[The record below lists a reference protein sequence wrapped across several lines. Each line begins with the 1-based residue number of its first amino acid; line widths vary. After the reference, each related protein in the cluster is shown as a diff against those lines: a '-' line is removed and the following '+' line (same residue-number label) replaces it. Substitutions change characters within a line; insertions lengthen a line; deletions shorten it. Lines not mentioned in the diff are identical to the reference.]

1 MKTYKAALRK
11 YYKQG
16 IAKHVEHAKL
26 CFYCGCEAT
35 DMDFCPPLEHAE
47 LILEFDEQ
55 ADFIT
60 VPSCYEC
67 FALLHNERVLNLD
80 ARVKK
85 LKAKLADKYA
95 KALKVYYMWHESEL
109 DEMSPEFAHSI
120 SAGMALG
127 QEAATRLAFVPFAL
141 ESDEAE
147 FNKPSAKQRFVVAG
161 HEFSSFDQAMAH
173 CFENFGV
180 NKSKFYD
187 LLVKECDGDFDKA
200 LSQYNHRFSKPQTLD
215 IAKTKIQNFAK
226 QHKQNSDFVARA
238 TEQLMKKDAKL
249 DIDAALA
256 KLYQDYIAR

>member
-1 MKTYKAALRK
+1 MKTYKATLKK

-16 IAKHVEHAKL
+16 IAKQVEHAKL
-26 CFYCGCEAT
+26 CYYCGCEAT
-35 DMDFCPPLEHAE
+35 DVDFCPPLEHAE
-47 LILEFDEQ
+47 LVLEFDEQ

-67 FALLHNERVLNLD
+67 FALLHNERVLSLD

-85 LKAKLADKYA
+85 LKAKLSNKYA
-95 KALKVYYMWHESEL
+95 KALKVHYMWHESEL

-127 QEAATRLAFVPFAL
+127 KEAAQRLEFIPFLL

-147 FNKPSAKQRFVVAG
+147 FDKPHAKQSFIVAE
-161 HEFSSFDQAMAH
+161 HEFPSFDAAMAY
-173 CFENFGV
+173 CFENCGV

-200 LSQYNHRFSKPQTLD
+200 LSQYKHRYSMPQTLD
-215 IAKTKIQNFAK
+215 AAKTKIQGFAK

-238 TEQLMKKDAKL
+238 TEQLMKRDAKL